1 MIRPGYQRLRGEA
14 TEQENVYHFMT
25 TRPVAAVSVRVTSR
39 TLATLSHLAGYL
51 RREVCTHC
59 MGEGEVEVEVEVEI

>member
-1 MIRPGYQRLRGEA
+1 
-14 TEQENVYHFMT
+14 MT

>member
-1 MIRPGYQRLRGEA
+1 MTRTRIPGVSPRGFDSSTKPA
-14 TEQENVYHFMT
+14 
-25 TRPVAAVSVRVTSR
+25 RSR
-39 TLATLSHLAGYL
+39 DRISATLSHLAGYL